1 MIKYFQSE
9 EFLKGYLEGGYTMP
23 ITAYMDE
30 RIDKSKLGRM
40 ADFSL
45 LEYESVYPAVPA
57 VNLMGDDYRTVLW
70 NAIMG
75 YVDIDEAIN
84 DLNTRYNSAYDD
96 DISFGS
102 VKRLVIK
109 DYNPLTPSAG
119 TVTWLDK

>member
-1 MIKYFQSE
+1 M
-9 EFLKGYLEGGYTMP
+9 
-23 ITAYMDE
+23 
-30 RIDKSKLGRM
+30 
-40 ADFSL
+40 
-45 LEYESVYPAVPA
+45 VPA